1 MSLVPFE
8 LLTVHVY
15 NDVSQLVVVDDILG
29 VYCYCRFRYY
39 CNGCQCN
46 CCYCN
51 VAILSIMAVDCSSIC
66 RMLPNNVCN

>member
-15 NDVSQLVVVDDILG
+15 NDVSQLVVVDDVFRCLLLL
-29 VYCYCRFRYY
+29 RFRYY
-39 CNGCQCN
+39 CYGCHCN

-51 VAILSIMAVDCSSIC
+51 VAILSIMTVECSSIC